1 MITQWWFSKSIIP
14 PYVIKFIFDN
24 FCDFF
29 FHWIIWKKKEMQETD
44 IRLCCTFTL
53 WVNSPN
59 SKSQCYIIRKFY
71 ETFSLFPHSFLL
83 TMWVIYD
90 NQAAIFSYI
99 TRFVIKIL
107 NILIKILMLIL
118 QKPLYYIFHIP
129 FYLPVKKCLSSCFVM
144 FLEISLVTL

>member
-1 MITQWWFSKSIIP
+1 M
-14 PYVIKFIFDN
+14 KFIFDN

-29 FHWIIWKKKEMQETD
+29 LLNYYEKKEMQETD

-83 TMWVIYD
+83 TMGVIYD

-99 TRFVIKIL
+99 TRFVRMELK
-107 NILIKILMLIL
+107 
-118 QKPLYYIFHIP
+118 
-129 FYLPVKKCLSSCFVM
+129 YLTFW
-144 FLEISLVTL
+144 